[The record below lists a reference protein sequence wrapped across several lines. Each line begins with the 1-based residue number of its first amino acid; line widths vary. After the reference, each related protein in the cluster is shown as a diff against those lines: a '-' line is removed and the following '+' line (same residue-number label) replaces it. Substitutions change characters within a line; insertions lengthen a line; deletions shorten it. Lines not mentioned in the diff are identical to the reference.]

1 MVRNFLVISSVCI
14 GLFWFSV
21 AFGGFLIKIEGQL
34 VKQNEDYVILKSR
47 DFRYK
52 VNKPSQGSKA
62 FLLSK
67 KGENNYVLK
76 VDHTLIVQKRKEARL
91 PAEDVPQ
98 KNQKKIGDSK

>member
-14 GLFWFSV
+14 GLFWFSF

-34 VKQNEDYVILKSR
+34 VKQNEDYVILKNR

-67 KGENNYVLK
+67 KGENYILK
-76 VDHTLIVQKRKEARL
+76 ADHTLIVQKRREARL
-91 PAEDVPQ
+91 PAEDATQ
-98 KNQKKIGDSK
+98 KDQKKIGDSK